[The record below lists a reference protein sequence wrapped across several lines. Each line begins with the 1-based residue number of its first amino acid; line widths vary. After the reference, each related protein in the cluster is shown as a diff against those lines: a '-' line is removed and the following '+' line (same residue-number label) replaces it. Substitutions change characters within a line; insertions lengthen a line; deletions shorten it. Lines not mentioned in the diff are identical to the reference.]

1 MPMYE
6 YVCQECQH
14 PFEALVFAEDEVVE
28 CPKCKS
34 VKLEKQFSVPAGVV
48 NETATQQLPT
58 TCQSLG
64 PPCGRH
70 CSRWTGD

>member
-14 PFEALVFAEDEVVE
+14 PFEALVFADDEKVT
-28 CPKCKS
+28 CPKCAS
-34 VKLEKQFSVPAGVV
+34 VKLQKQFSVPAGVV
-48 NETATQQLPT
+48 SEAGTQLPT
-58 TCQSLG
+58 TCQSVG
-64 PPCGRH
+64 PPCGQR